1 MIRTIYI
8 ITNEDK
14 IILSAF
20 TTLEAAKNEIEVNY
34 SEFPENFNI
43 EPCALNID
51 ARFINEIKKIV
62 WNYWCNWKL
71 TIKYFFTV
79 FYKGGD
85 YYFFGT
91 GGLGLLI
98 GVEIAFSTLSV
109 IGVFTCPFGIW
120 SLSFHRIKYF
130 FEILLLYFQTFHKDI

>member
-20 TTLEAAKNEIEVNY
+20 TTLQAAKNEINY

-51 ARFINEIKKIV
+51 ARFINEIKKEM
-62 WNYWCNWKL
+62 
-71 TIKYFFTV
+71 
-79 FYKGGD
+79 
-85 YYFFGT
+85 
-91 GGLGLLI
+91 
-98 GVEIAFSTLSV
+98 GVEN
-109 IGVFTCPFGIW
+109 G
-120 SLSFHRIKYF
+120 K
-130 FEILLLYFQTFHKDI
+130 